1 MPENL
6 PHDGLVAVV
15 KRDCPTCVMAAP
27 VLGDLARKEALAVY
41 TQDDPSFPETVAARI
56 DDTGLDVSHRLKIE
70 VVPTLIRFEGG
81 REVGRTFG
89 WDRGEWERIS
99 GIAGLGLDLPQA
111 RPGCGAK
118 NIEPGV
124 IERLKIRF
132 NETGLKSRRI
142 EIGSDE
148 DEHEAMLARG
158 WSDGLPL
165 VPPTEERV
173 LRMLDGTSR
182 DPQEILGLVPP
193 DLAPATIEKIAV
205 NAVMAGCKPEY
216 LPVVLAA
223 VEAVLEEQFAMHG
236 VLATTM
242 FVGPVVVVNGPIRRR
257 IGMNAKGNALGQ
269 VNRANA
275 AIGRALQLVIRN
287 IGGGRPQEVDR
298 ATLGNP
304 GKYTY
309 CFAEDEEGSSWEPL
323 SVERGL
329 KPGQSA
335 VTVFAGYGL
344 QGIVDQKSRDPE
356 SLTKSFAGSLKAL
369 GNVKHAPSCDA
380 LLVVCPEHH
389 RTFKN
394 AGWSKARLYEE
405 LYRLC
410 EIPGDEIVAGA
421 KGIAEGGPPSLAGKS
436 INKFRPGGLMVVR
449 AGGDAGMFSGIIGGW
464 SAGGPRGSLPV
475 TKEVRIDRHCNFGPD
490 FGAKSDDPAP
500 PAAAGTARRAD
511 DRDSRYR
518 QAARRRLSAPARRAA
533 RRARHRRQALRQAD
547 QHAGRAFAVAAAD
560 RRRSQCRHRR
570 IVRLRVLHFVLYA

>member
-1 MPENL
+1 MTEDL
-6 PHDGLVAVV
+6 PRDGLVAVV

-27 VLGDLARKEALAVY
+27 VLGELAGQGGLTVY
-41 TQDDPSFPETVAARI
+41 TQDDPSFPEALPARI
-56 DDTGLDVSHRLKIE
+56 DDRALNVSHRLKIE
-70 VVPTLIRFEGG
+70 VVPTLIRFQGG
-81 REVGRTFG
+81 REVGRTYG
-89 WDRGEWERIS
+89 WDRGEWERVS
-99 GIAGLGLDLPQA
+99 GITGLGPDLPGA

-118 NIEPGV
+118 NVEPGAL
-124 IERLKIRF
+124 ERLKIRF

-148 DEHEAMLARG
+148 DEQEAMFSRG

-173 LRMLDGTSR
+173 LRMLDGTAR
-182 DPQEILGLVPP
+182 DPQEVVGQIPP
-193 DLAPATIEKIAV
+193 ALAAATVEKIAI
-205 NAVMAGCKPEY
+205 NAVMAGCQPEY

-223 VEAVLEEQFAMHG
+223 VEAVLDESFAMHG

-242 FVGPVVVVNGPIRRR
+242 FVGPVVIVNGAVRRR

-269 VNRANA
+269 GNRANS

-287 IGGGRPQEVDR
+287 IGEGRPQEVDR

-304 GKYTY
+304 GKLGY

-356 SLTKSFAGSLKAL
+356 SLAKSFAGSLRAL
-369 GNVKHAPSCDA
+369 SNVKHAPSCDVV
-380 LLVVCPEHH
+380 LVVCPEHH

-394 AGWSKARLYEE
+394 AGWTKARLYEE

-410 EIPGDEIVAGA
+410 EIPSDELVAGA
-421 KGIAEGGPPSLAGKS
+421 KGIAEGGPSSLAGKS
-436 INKFRPGGLMVVR
+436 VNKFRPGGIMIVR

-475 TKEVRIDRHCNFGPD
+475 TREV
-490 FGAKSDDPAP
+490 K
-500 PAAAGTARRAD
+500 
-511 DRDSRYR
+511 
-518 QAARRRLSAPARRAA
+518 L
-533 RRARHRRQALRQAD
+533 
-547 QHAGRAFAVAAAD
+547 
-560 RRRSQCRHRR
+560 
-570 IVRLRVLHFVLYA
+570 